1 MFCSNKTHLDE
12 SYLDIFC
19 FEQGTNRKQGM
30 EGVGKE
36 GLLCFFFPLTS
47 FSYSMKFCDKRA
59 KMVRIVN

>member
-12 SYLDIFC
+12 SYLDIFW

-36 GLLCFFFPLTS
+36 GLLV
-47 FSYSMKFCDKRA
+47 FSL
-59 KMVRIVN
+59 